1 MKAPIMKTSQN
12 RREVFAALA
21 AVPVLFAA
29 RSADAQEQSAVAEV
43 KALIDAQTAAW
54 NRGDIAGFC
63 APYAEDCVFLSPSGV
78 TRGRQIVQERY
89 TKKYGAAKDT
99 MGQLGLEIL
108 DARATA
114 TTVSLA
120 MKWSLRWD
128 AAGKKPAAGL
138 TLIVWQRQPAGW
150 RLIQDASM

>member
-1 MKAPIMKTSQN
+1 MLGT
-12 RREVFAALA
+12 LA
-21 AVPVLFAA
+21 AIPVLLGA
-29 RSADAQEQSAVAEV
+29 RAADAQPSSIAEV

-63 APYAEDCVFLSPSGV
+63 APYAEDCVFLSPTGV

-99 MGQLGLEIL
+99 MGQLALEIL

-120 MKWSLRWD
+120 MKWSLRWS
-128 AAGKKPAAGL
+128 AALNKPPAAGL
-138 TLIVWQRQPAGW
+138 TLIVWQRLPAGW
-150 RLIQDASM
+150 RLMQDASM